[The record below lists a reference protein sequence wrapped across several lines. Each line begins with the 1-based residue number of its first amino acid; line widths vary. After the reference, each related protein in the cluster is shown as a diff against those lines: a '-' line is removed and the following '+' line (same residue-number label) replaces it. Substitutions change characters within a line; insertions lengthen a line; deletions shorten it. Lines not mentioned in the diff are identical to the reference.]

1 MRLWDRSI
9 RGKVPLKSDAF
20 VNTRLD
26 GKWGAIVMLL
36 KDLLVPLLPVR
47 TRGDDSVEIT
57 GMTADSRKVK
67 EGDLFVC
74 LPGFTV
80 DGHDFAQ
87 KAAEQ
92 GAVAVLAERK
102 LALPEGIVQVIVPDT
117 RRAMA
122 QMADLFYHS
131 PTSRLKL
138 IAVTGTNGKTTTTH
152 LIDTILR
159 DQAKKTGLIGTIH
172 MRIGDVYEDVKNTTP
187 DVIELQQS
195 FQRMCAI
202 DTEYAIIEAS
212 SHALEMGRLRGCNVH
227 TAVFTNLTQ
236 DHLDYHK
243 TMENYRFAKS
253 LLFAQLGNQYDGK
266 MMKTAVL
273 NADDEASELFA
284 KVTPARVIT
293 YGIEKKADVQAD
305 EIAIT
310 SHGTSFVVHS
320 FAGSIAMNLKL
331 IGKFNVYNAL
341 AATAVALAEGIPLAE
356 IKRSLEA
363 IQGVNGRFEPVVA
376 GQDFTVLVDYSHTPD
391 SLENALVTLK
401 EIAQGR
407 IFCVVGCGGDRDR
420 TKRPIMAQIATKY
433 ADISVLTSDNPRSE
447 EPAEIIAEM
456 AAGLTAVEESRY
468 VQIVDRREAIRYA
481 ISHARPHDCILIAGK
496 GHETYQIIKGQVL
509 PFDDREVAKEI
520 IAELAEK

>member
-1 MRLWDRSI
+1 M
-9 RGKVPLKSDAF
+9 

-36 KDLLVPLLPVR
+36 KDLLFPLLLVR
-47 TRGDDSVEIT
+47 TVGDDNIEIT

-67 EGDLFVC
+67 EGYLFVC

-92 GAVAVLAERK
+92 GAVAVLTERE
-102 LALPEGIVQVIVPDT
+102 LPLPPSVVQAIVPDT

-122 QMADLFYHS
+122 LVADMFYGS
-131 PTSRLKL
+131 PTRQMKL
-138 IAVTGTNGKTTTTH
+138 IGVTGTNGKTTTTH
-152 LIDTILR
+152 LIDRILR

-172 MRIGDVYEDVKNTTP
+172 MRIGDEVEEVKNTTP
-187 DVIELQQS
+187 DVLELQHS
-195 FQRMCAI
+195 FRRMLDI

-236 DHLDYHK
+236 DHLDYHV
-243 TMENYRFAKS
+243 TMDNYRFAKS
-253 LLFAQLGNQYDGK
+253 LLFAQLGNQYDVK

-284 KVTPARVIT
+284 KVTPARVVT
-293 YGIEKKADVQAD
+293 YGIDKPSDVRAENIQ
-305 EIAIT
+305 IT
-310 SHGTSFVVHS
+310 SRGTSFVVQS
-320 FAGSIAMNLKL
+320 FAGSIEMNLQL
-331 IGKFNVYNAL
+331 MGKFNVYNAL
-341 AATAVALAEGIPLAE
+341 AATAVALAEGISLEE

-363 IQGVNGRFEPVVA
+363 VQGVNGRFEAVVA
-376 GQDFTVLVDYSHTPD
+376 GQDFAVLVDYSHTPD
-391 SLENALVTLK
+391 SLENALVTVK
-401 EIAQGR
+401 EFAKGR
-407 IFCVVGCGGDRDR
+407 VFCVVGCGGDRDR

-447 EPAEIIAEM
+447 EPAAIIADM
-456 AAGLTAVEESRY
+456 AAGLAAVEDSRY
-468 VQIVDRREAIRYA
+468 VQIVDRREAIQYA
-481 ISHARPHDCILIAGK
+481 IRHAQPNDCILIAGK
-496 GHETYQIIKGQVL
+496 GHETYQIIKDQVL
-509 PFDDREVAKEI
+509 PFDDREVAKEA
-520 IAELAEK
+520 IAALSK

>member
-1 MRLWDRSI
+1 L
-9 RGKVPLKSDAF
+9 

-36 KDLLVPLLPVR
+36 KDLLFPLLLVR
-47 TRGDDSVEIT
+47 TVGDDNIEIT

-67 EGDLFVC
+67 EGYLFVC

-92 GAVAVLAERK
+92 GAVAVLTERE
-102 LALPEGIVQVIVPDT
+102 LPLPPSVVQAIVPDT

-122 QMADLFYHS
+122 LVADMFYGS
-131 PTSRLKL
+131 PTRQMKL
-138 IAVTGTNGKTTTTH
+138 IGVTGTNGKTTTTH
-152 LIDTILR
+152 LIDRILR

-172 MRIGDVYEDVKNTTP
+172 MRIGDEVEEVKNTTP
-187 DVIELQQS
+187 DVLELQHS
-195 FQRMCAI
+195 FRRMLDI

-236 DHLDYHK
+236 DHLDYHV
-243 TMENYRFAKS
+243 TMDNYRFAKS
-253 LLFAQLGNQYDGK
+253 LLFAQLGNQYDVK

-284 KVTPARVIT
+284 KVTPARVVT
-293 YGIEKKADVQAD
+293 YGIDKPSDVRAENIQ
-305 EIAIT
+305 IT
-310 SHGTSFVVHS
+310 SRGTSFVVQS
-320 FAGSIAMNLKL
+320 FAGSIEMNLQL
-331 IGKFNVYNAL
+331 MGKFNVYNAL
-341 AATAVALAEGIPLAE
+341 AATAVALAEGISLEE

-363 IQGVNGRFEPVVA
+363 VQGVNGRFEAVVA
-376 GQDFTVLVDYSHTPD
+376 GQDFAVLVDYSHTPD
-391 SLENALVTLK
+391 SLENALVTVK
-401 EIAQGR
+401 EFAKGR
-407 IFCVVGCGGDRDR
+407 VFCVVGCGGDRDR

-447 EPAEIIAEM
+447 EPAAIIADM
-456 AAGLTAVEESRY
+456 AAGLAAVEDSRY
-468 VQIVDRREAIRYA
+468 VQIVDRREAIQYA
-481 ISHARPHDCILIAGK
+481 IRHAQPNDCILIAGK
-496 GHETYQIIKGQVL
+496 GHETYQIIKDQVL
-509 PFDDREVAKEI
+509 PFDDREVAKEA
-520 IAELAEK
+520 IAALSK

>member
-1 MRLWDRSI
+1 M
-9 RGKVPLKSDAF
+9 

-36 KDLLVPLLPVR
+36 KDLLFPLLLVR
-47 TRGDDSVEIT
+47 TVGDDNIEIT

-67 EGDLFVC
+67 EGYLFVC

-92 GAVAVLAERK
+92 GAVAVLTERE
-102 LALPEGIVQVIVPDT
+102 LPLPPSVVQAIVPDT

-122 QMADLFYHS
+122 LVADMFYGS
-131 PTSRLKL
+131 PTRQMKL
-138 IAVTGTNGKTTTTH
+138 IGVTGTNGKTTTTH
-152 LIDTILR
+152 LIDRILR

-172 MRIGDVYEDVKNTTP
+172 MRIGDEVEEVKNTTP
-187 DVIELQQS
+187 DVLELQHS
-195 FQRMCAI
+195 FRRMLDI

-236 DHLDYHK
+236 DHLDYHV
-243 TMENYRFAKS
+243 TMDNYRFAKS
-253 LLFAQLGNQYDGK
+253 LLFAQLGNQYDVK

-284 KVTPARVIT
+284 KVTPARVVT
-293 YGIEKKADVQAD
+293 YGIDKPSDVRAENIQ
-305 EIAIT
+305 IT
-310 SHGTSFVVHS
+310 SRGTSFVVQS
-320 FAGSIAMNLKL
+320 FAGSIEMNLQL

-341 AATAVALAEGIPLAE
+341 AATAVALVEGFSLAE

-363 IQGVNGRFEPVVA
+363 VQGVNGRFEAVVA
-376 GQDFTVLVDYSHTPD
+376 GQDFAVLVDYSHTPD
-391 SLENALVTLK
+391 SLENALVTVK
-401 EIAQGR
+401 EFAKGR

-447 EPAEIIAEM
+447 EPAAIIADM
-456 AAGLTAVEESRY
+456 AAGLASVEDSRY
-468 VQIVDRREAIRYA
+468 VQIVDRREAIQYA
-481 ISHARPHDCILIAGK
+481 IRHAQPNDCILIAGK
-496 GHETYQIIKGQVL
+496 GHETYQIIKDQVL
-509 PFDDREVAKEI
+509 PFDDREVAKEA
-520 IAELAEK
+520 IAALRN